1 MDDNTKKIML
11 FSSVLGS
18 LAALTFGYKYYY
30 EQPINIEDEPTKI
43 EMVNT
48 RQTTLPKGEQTKHRT
63 SFLSSLT
70 QSIGFGGDIK
80 NDENTTKQEVASELQ
95 EHKKETDEKQWPTF
109 N

>member
-30 EQPINIEDEPTKI
+30 ETPINIEDEPTKI
-43 EMVNT
+43 AMVMPT
-48 RQTTLPKGEQTKHRT
+48 QSKLPKGEKTKQRT

-70 QSIGFGGDIK
+70 QSICFGGDIN
-80 NDENTTKQEVASELQ
+80 NDEKTTKQEVARELQ
-95 EHKKETDEKQWPTF
+95 EHKKA
-109 N
+109 

>member
-30 EQPINIEDEPTKI
+30 ESPINIEDEPNKT
-43 EMVNT
+43 EMVKS
-48 RQTTLPKGEQTKHRT
+48 RQSIMPKGEKTKHRT

-70 QSIGFGGDIK
+70 KSIGFGGDIK
-80 NDENTTKQEVASELQ
+80 NVENTTKQEVANELQ
-95 EHKKETDEKQWPTF
+95 EEKKEKQWPTF